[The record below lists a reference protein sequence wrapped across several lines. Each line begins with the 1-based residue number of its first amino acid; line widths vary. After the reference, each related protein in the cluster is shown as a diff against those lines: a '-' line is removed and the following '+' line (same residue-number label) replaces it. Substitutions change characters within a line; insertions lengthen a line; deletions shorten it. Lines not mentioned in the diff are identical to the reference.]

1 MERFIDN
8 LEISPEDRELLR
20 QYCQI
25 KDEMEEFKST
35 KSSRRLDKIKDFIQS
50 ADPAVRER
58 AEFELQQ
65 VLDDMKYIQ
74 QQGLLD
80 KFSEGYNKLI
90 QGNKSDEGKDD
101 LVKSENSDP
110 ETDPVQAASNPASVH
125 SNPAQVVSNPAS
137 AHSNLSGHISGAGSL
152 HSMPEL
158 EDDDLLS
165 IHSNV
170 SGLSGLTWDPRH
182 DFGNPA
188 NTPQVNAPQVNPNI
202 NITLPNLNINITQP
216 PVNAPNP
223 FTRRPLVAR
232 SPARQASQGNVENWL
247 VGQSPQHGPDP
258 PAGQDPT
265 TGNPAGVTTRSGR
278 LSKPVSKFDPT
289 VESQLQK
296 DLRSALQKSQPSAGA
311 KGSKTV
317 KTGASKAP
325 ATKPATVASKPS
337 GIGEKS
343 KNTGVTMKS
352 IVTAK
357 SAATKLTAG
366 VSKGATASN
375 APADDISKKSTMTA
389 RTPVKDDISKR
400 STKTVRTPPSAPTG
414 ANRLSD
420 NEDDPI
426 FD

>member
-1 MERFIDN
+1 
-8 LEISPEDRELLR
+8 
-20 QYCQI
+20 
-25 KDEMEEFKST
+25 
-35 KSSRRLDKIKDFIQS
+35 
-50 ADPAVRER
+50 
-58 AEFELQQ
+58 LQQ

-80 KFSEGYNKLI
+80 RFSEGYNKLI
-90 QGNKSDEGKDD
+90 QGNKSDGDD
-101 LVKSENSDP
+101 AIKSENSDP
-110 ETDPVQAASNPASVH
+110 ETDPVQAASNPASIHSNPASVHSNPASVHSNQASVH
-125 SNPAQVVSNPAS
+125 SNPAQVISNPAS
-137 AHSNLSGHISGAGSL
+137 VHSNPPGHISAAGSV

-165 IHSNV
+165 VHSN
-170 SGLSGLTWDPRH
+170 LSGLTWDPRH

-188 NTPQVNAPQVNPNI
+188 NAPRVNAPQVNPNI

-223 FTRRPLVAR
+223 FARRPLVAR
-232 SPARQASQGNVENWL
+232 SPARQASLGNVENWL

-258 PAGQDPT
+258 PAGRDPT
-265 TGNPAGVTTRSGR
+265 AGNPAGVTTRSGR

-325 ATKPATVASKPS
+325 ATKPATVVSKPS

-375 APADDISKKSTMTA
+375 APADDISKRSTMTA
-389 RTPVKDDISKR
+389 RTPVKDDISQR
-400 STKTVRTPPSAPTG
+400 STKTARTPPSAPTG

-420 NEDDPI
+420 DEGNPI